1 MQDTNV
7 KSKFII
13 CPICKENAKI
23 KIKDFKIS
31 IFGCKKGHETNYIT
45 FDKYEDT
52 QNIDISKIICGKCKE
67 KNKSNTFNNEF
78 FNCLTCKI
86 NICPLCKSFH
96 DKIHNIINYENINFI
111 CPEHNEGYIKFCNM
125 CGKHLCFSC
134 EKDHSNHTI
143 ISLGNIIPKKI
154 DLEKKLNE
162 LNDSI
167 NKFNKNIDE
176 ITKQIQKK
184 NWKKFIILRK
194 K

>member
-1 MQDTNV
+1 MINL
-7 KSKFII
+7 KKL
-13 CPICKENAKI
+13 KI
-23 KIKDFKIS
+23 LIY
-31 IFGCKKGHETNYIT
+31 T
-45 FDKYEDT
+45 
-52 QNIDISKIICGKCKE
+52 KCKE